1 MQYLQSEYKLLNEK
15 YDEAMS
21 QLRSSDLRNAELTEL
36 LSALKSNNENSPS
49 SVFQTSVQYPGGEYT
64 APRYTD
70 SSQTEEVCTELAR
83 ELQVSSIK
91 DILAR
96 VIHLKEY
103 YSHSKEFRKL
113 YKKLA
118 ETMIKKIGRHN
129 VSGLPSCI
137 NLWKWVNSEFESFAQ
152 VFNAAG
158 VRTWQELMDKVR
170 TS

>member
-1 MQYLQSEYKLLNEK
+1 MN
-15 YDEAMS
+15 

-36 LSALKSNNENSPS
+36 LSAVKSGNENTPS
-49 SVFQTSVQYPGGEYT
+49 SIFQSSVQFSGAEYQ
-64 APRYTD
+64 APRFQD
-70 SSQTEEVCTELAR
+70 SSQSEEVCSELAR

-118 ETMIKKIGRHN
+118 EAMIKKVGRHN
-129 VSGLPSCI
+129 ISGLPSCI
-137 NLWKWVNSEFESFAQ
+137 NLWKWVSSEFDNFQQ
-152 VFNAAG
+152 VLTVAG
-158 VRTWQELMDKVR
+158 VRNAQELMEKVR
-170 TS
+170 NS

>member
-1 MQYLQSEYKLLNEK
+1 
-15 YDEAMS
+15 MS
-21 QLRSSDLRNAELTEL
+21 QLRSSNLRNAELTEL
-36 LSALKSNNENSPS
+36 LSAIKSSNNENTPS
-49 SVFQTSVQYPGGEYT
+49 SIFQTSGQYSGGDYT
-64 APRYTD
+64 APRYPE
-70 SSQTEEVCTELAR
+70 SNQTEEVCTELSR

-118 ETMIKKIGRHN
+118 ETMIKKVGRHN

-152 VFNAAG
+152 VLKEAG
-158 VRTWQELMDKVR
+158 VKNYQELMDKVR
-170 TS
+170 SR